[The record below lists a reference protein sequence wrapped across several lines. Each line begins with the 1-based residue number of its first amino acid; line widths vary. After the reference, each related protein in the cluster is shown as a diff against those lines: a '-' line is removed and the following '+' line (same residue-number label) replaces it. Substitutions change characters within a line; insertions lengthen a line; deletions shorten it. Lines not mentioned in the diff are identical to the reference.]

1 MNAKVKKTE
10 NKVDVLA
17 GGGADNIE
25 HLHFQT
31 NTHTSFKQRW
41 SVQNVKRSSNPPS
54 SRRLASSARMKCTT
68 VRRLAPSAVAT
79 KAKRRLVLLESAR
92 YESMHL
98 VLMFYQNVFSGDI
111 KAVTDIVCRANFSA
125 RRPKILMRL
134 MLLPAITAK

>member
-17 GGGADNIE
+17 GGGADNIK

-31 NTHTSFKQRW
+31 NIHTSLKQRW

-54 SRRLASSARMKCTT
+54 SRRPASSARMKCTT

-92 YESMHL
+92 YE
-98 VLMFYQNVFSGDI
+98 
-111 KAVTDIVCRANFSA
+111 
-125 RRPKILMRL
+125 
-134 MLLPAITAK
+134 